1 MLLVLSSVESIIE
14 AALTQWWGM
23 TIKDSIVDV
32 AVVVVVVVV
41 VVKVAGQVKG
51 VM

>member
-1 MLLVLSSVESIIE
+1 
-14 AALTQWWGM
+14 M

-41 VVKVAGQVKG
+41 KVAGQVKG